1 MKNIWQRWHMDKQ
14 RILTLIDGLD
24 SYLKELEHHRPK
36 SFKIYEQNIEKRR
49 FCERTLQLAIEV
61 CIDISK
67 LIIKDLKLGLPPE
80 EEYLF
85 DKLHQEKIISLE
97 LKHILQAMKR
107 FRNVLI
113 HRYVEIDDEI
123 VFRNATKNIHD
134 FKKFKQEIL
143 HTLNEVK

>member
-1 MKNIWQRWHMDKQ
+1 MNQ
-14 RILTLIDGLD
+14 
-24 SYLKELEHHRPK
+24 SE
-36 SFKIYEQNIEKRR
+36 FKIYEQNIEKRR

-113 HRYVEIDDEI
+113 HKYVDIDDEM
-123 VFRNATKNIHD
+123 VFNNVKNNLHD
-134 FKKFKQEIL
+134 FKMFKREL
-143 HTLNEVK
+143 SDYLKKK